1 MKRSY
6 TTTAHRAQAGLL
18 ALLLILTALLTGC
31 GGSAARTNGEDG
43 LYRSGDY
50 ELTAFDKMTYT
61 RPDMDALE
69 ALFSATTQCAQEASA
84 GDRSKLTDLL
94 ERCWDAYDEFYTM
107 ETLAMLHNDID
118 RSDAYWEEEYS
129 FCWEHDVLLEQW
141 LDETLIA
148 CAASEASVPSRLL
161 AGYDQGDSEP
171 YSDRA
176 LELMNRESALLQDY
190 WHVTE
195 LDEIQLNGRTVS
207 YLDTISDPLISSA
220 DYTAANLAYSN
231 AFNEAAAPIYA
242 DLIRTRRALAEELG
256 FDSYEEYQYLLYAR
270 DYTPDQAAS
279 YLEQVSAVIAPYYRE
294 FMASDPYGHI
304 TYNTLSSPRLLSL
317 LEQSVEQLGDTA
329 AEALSLMKKYHLY
342 DVTAS
347 DRKSPGAYTVYL
359 DSYEAPFCFLGAY
372 GDVEDLLDLAHEF
385 GHFTDAYVNY
395 NGTGSLDL
403 AETYSQAMANLVL
416 LRLRD
421 SLSDSSYH
429 NLLLLHV
436 LSNLSLFAEQSAYAD
451 FESQAYQLSDEELT
465 ADNLNALALD
475 CARRFGADASDPD
488 TAATYWAQV
497 NHLFEQPF
505 YVISYC
511 VSADAAI
518 QIAQREMEE
527 PGAGITCYEDILDW
541 HEDAFLSEVERVGLE
556 SPFAPGRAQSN
567 LELVEDLLS
576 YWKNAA

>member
-6 TTTAHRAQAGLL
+6 STTVRRVQAGLL
-18 ALLLILTALLTGC
+18 ALLLILPSLLTGC
-31 GGSAARTNGEDG
+31 GGSAARENAEDG
-43 LYRSGDY
+43 LYRAGDY

-84 GDRSKLTDLL
+84 GDRSKLIDLL

-118 RSDAYWEEEYS
+118 RSDVYWEEEYS
-129 FCWEHDVLLEQW
+129 FCWENDVLLEQW

-148 CAASEASVPSRLL
+148 CADSKASVPSRLL

-176 LELMNRESALLQDY
+176 LELMSRENALLQDY

-207 YLDTISDPLISSA
+207 YLDTISDPLISNA

-270 DYTPDQAAS
+270 DYTPDQAAP
-279 YLEQVSAVIAPYYRE
+279 YLDQVAAVIAPYYRE
-294 FMASDPYGHI
+294 FMASDPYGRI
-304 TYNTLSSPRLLSL
+304 TYGTLSSPRLLSL

-342 DVTAS
+342 DVTSS

-421 SLSDSSYH
+421 SLGDSAYR

-436 LSNLSLFAEQSAYAD
+436 LSNLSLYAEQSAYAD
-451 FESQAYQLSDEELT
+451 FESRAYQLSDEELT
-465 ADNLNALALD
+465 AEKLNALALD

-518 QIAQREMEE
+518 QIAQRELEE
-527 PGAGITCYEDILDW
+527 PGTGVACYEDILDW

-556 SPFAPGRAQSN
+556 SPFAPGRARSN
-567 LELVEDLLS
+567 LDLVEDLLS